1 MPVGNGLNALFGQGS
16 IGRYGLLGLS
26 GLVVDIGIYASLV
39 VLGVMPVFA
48 TLVSSFLAI
57 VTNYVANAVFNFRVR
72 IDHRQA
78 VKFVGVGSIGMV
90 ASAGV
95 LQLALVMGAG
105 VWWSKLISLAVVV
118 PAQFL
123 INRAWTFRPR

>member
-1 MPVGNGLNALFGQGS
+1 M
-16 IGRYGLLGLS
+16 GLS